1 MTDDTQRDDA
11 TEKPNPQPP
20 EAAQPPADEPAAP
33 QDLTSPD
40 ASGWLDQEG
49 DAAIPL
55 PPPAASEQ
63 PEPAPQPDTNPSDEP
78 EAVEAAYEAH
88 EAASPSPE
96 PPSMEP
102 TEPPAS
108 DIKAPAP
115 EAASEPDTTAP
126 PADIKAPAPD
136 IKSAPPVDLKAPAP
150 KADEVPSPTP
160 DPDPEEEAAVTPE
173 VVEDPQVRLED
184 LLTDLAAVA
193 RKEGMRSL
201 ATEISKHQLS
211 ALREGRIT
219 AIVLGEFNHGKS
231 TLLNALLGGED
242 ILPMGITPTTAQI
255 THLRYADRPE
265 AIVHYDDSDRVHV
278 PINELAEHVAQD
290 VDVEPQYVEVGYP
303 APLLKDNLVLVDTPG
318 VNDIS
323 RQRVEITYGY
333 LPRADV
339 IIYVLDANQVLK
351 QSEITFIQ
359 NRLLRSN
366 RDRLLFVLG
375 KIDTLSDEERDEVE
389 TYARERLAELIGHVE
404 LYPLSAR
411 RALERPGS
419 DAGFTH
425 FREHL
430 LHYLRDRRSFI
441 LIDSGV
447 SGGLRVA
454 GMLAQNLAIKRRGYA
469 LDRAELE
476 RRVAAVKAR
485 IKDARRAIS
494 QNLTLIDDTTKGL
507 KATARHNI
515 REFTERFNEA
525 LPREIERS
533 TTEDIKKY
541 LPDWIRDTYKEWLEQ
556 EGNAIA
562 RELERLA
569 EEVIETTNRN
579 LGEAVDA
586 VQDELGLRPQS
597 VDLEIDT
604 MPYDVGVIAVGALGV
619 SVAVFGSILAGGL
632 LLIAAPVMAF
642 MFKDR
647 VEEQLREKALE
658 SGRRAI
664 IESGERV
671 EAEMVKVIDEH
682 GEQLKTF
689 VESAGD
695 RLYKQ
700 VNEALEQVV
709 RDTADKDAD
718 RKELDEHARR
728 AEGEVKRIV
737 SDLRTLRASLL
748 EG

>member
-1 MTDDTQRDDA
+1 MTDETQRDDA
-11 TEKPNPQPP
+11 KPENPPTDTPSQQVTG
-20 EAAQPPADEPAAP
+20 AAVPYKAHQDDAP
-33 QDLTSPD
+33 S
-40 ASGWLDQEG
+40 S
-49 DAAIPL
+49 
-55 PPPAASEQ
+55 
-63 PEPAPQPDTNPSDEP
+63 
-78 EAVEAAYEAH
+78 
-88 EAASPSPE
+88 AASPSQDEPSSPPEEATSVVTPHVSETSAQPVEMEGPASPQPVESAPEAQPATSEPVATTPANPSFTQAQESPVEEAQNEQAAPSVPETASQAQPE
-96 PPSMEP
+96 PP
-102 TEPPAS
+102 PPH
-108 DIKAPAP
+108 DPAPAP
-115 EAASEPDTTAP
+115 AAKAP
-126 PADIKAPAPD
+126 SVPAPAP
-136 IKSAPPVDLKAPAP
+136 SAAPVPEP
-150 KADEVPSPTP
+150 TSPEP
-160 DPDPEEEAAVTPE
+160 REH
-173 VVEDPQVRLED
+173 LEQ
-184 LLTDLAAVA
+184 LLLDLAAVA

-278 PINELAEHVAQD
+278 SVHELAEHVAQD

-375 KIDTLSDEERDEVE
+375 KIDTLNEDEREEVE
-389 TYARERLAELIGHVE
+389 TYARERLTELVGRVE
-404 LYPLSAR
+404 IYPLSAR
-411 RALERPGS
+411 RALNDPESDPG
-419 DAGFTH
+419 FLH
-425 FREHL
+425 FRDHL
-430 LHYLRDRRSFI
+430 LHYLRDSRAFI

-447 SGGLRVA
+447 GGGLRVA
-454 GMLAQNLAIKRRGYA
+454 GMLLQNLAIKRRGYA

-515 REFTERFNEA
+515 REFTERFTEA

-586 VQDELGLRPQS
+586 VQDELGLRPQG

-604 MPYDVGVIAVGALGV
+604 MPYDVGVIAVGALGL

-632 LLIAAPVMAF
+632 LILAAPVMAF
-642 MFKDR
+642 MFKDK
-647 VEEQLREKALE
+647 VEEKLRVKALE
-658 SGRRAI
+658 SGQRAI

-671 EAEMVKVIDEH
+671 EAEMIRVIDDH

-689 VESAGD
+689 
-695 RLYKQ
+695 
-700 VNEALEQVV
+700 
-709 RDTADKDAD
+709 
-718 RKELDEHARR
+718 
-728 AEGEVKRIV
+728 
-737 SDLRTLRASLL
+737 
-748 EG
+748 